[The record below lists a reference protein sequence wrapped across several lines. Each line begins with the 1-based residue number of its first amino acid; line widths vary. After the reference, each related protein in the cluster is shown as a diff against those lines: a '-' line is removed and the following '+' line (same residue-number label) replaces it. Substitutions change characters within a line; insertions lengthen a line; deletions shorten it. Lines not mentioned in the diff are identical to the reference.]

1 MAVRVQPVS
10 TRDIGPRS
18 AWYGDDG
25 IEYVGDDVIFAEA
38 IEAVRSELIGALQ
51 VRINALN
58 AADVSVPDLMD
69 EIRDQMVRASAH
81 AQFGDVRELHDMALG
96 LLLAESSAKR
106 AV

>member
-10 TRDIGPRS
+10 TRDIGPRA
-18 AWYGDDG
+18 AWYGDDA

-38 IEAVRSELIGALQ
+38 VDAVRRELVAALQ
-51 VRINALN
+51 ARINALS
-58 AADVSVPDLMD
+58 AEGVGVHDLME
-69 EIRDQMVRASAH
+69 EIRDQMVRASAR
-81 AQFGDVRELHDMALG
+81 AQFGDARELHDMALG